1 MIHGQNHVRIQEL
14 GCRLSADVLPE
25 VRSVPEAAVTS
36 RRVDSHPSSLLALE
50 TAAYTSAMHRLGP
63 AALILFLTAPDLTL
77 SASTSPGDPEVSR
90 AADKGAE
97 SRPKL
102 KIRLIAEPQVG
113 FVPLTTMVTGTLT
126 GVAPDDPNFC
136 HPAVTWI
143 KVSPGQLEEN
153 ASRYHQD
160 TACRHPESE
169 TQATTTFTRSFDL
182 YRTGSYLLKLV
193 VEGKDH
199 RRVESAYVQVQVLR
213 VQ

>member
-1 MIHGQNHVRIQEL
+1 
-14 GCRLSADVLPE
+14 
-25 VRSVPEAAVTS
+25 
-36 RRVDSHPSSLLALE
+36 
-50 TAAYTSAMHRLGP
+50 MHRFGW
-63 AALILFLTAPDLTL
+63 AALVLCLTAPDLAVSG
-77 SASTSPGDPEVSR
+77 SAPPGDPEASG
-90 AADKGAE
+90 AAEKGAE

-102 KIRLIAEPQVG
+102 KLRLIAEPQVG
-113 FVPLTTMVTGTLT
+113 FVPLTVMLTGTLT
-126 GVAPDDPNFC
+126 GVGPDDSNFC

-143 KVSPGQLEEN
+143 RVSPGQLEEN
-153 ASRYHQD
+153 ASRYHKD

-169 TQATTTFTRSFDL
+169 AQAATSFTRSFDL

>member
-1 MIHGQNHVRIQEL
+1 
-14 GCRLSADVLPE
+14 
-25 VRSVPEAAVTS
+25 
-36 RRVDSHPSSLLALE
+36 
-50 TAAYTSAMHRLGP
+50 MHRIAW
-63 AALILFLTAPDLTL
+63 AALVLCLTAPDLAV
-77 SASTSPGDPEVSR
+77 SASP
-90 AADKGAE
+90 AAGGPAASGAAEKGAE

-102 KIRLIAEPQVG
+102 KLRLIAEPQVG
-113 FVPLTTMVTGTLT
+113 FVPVTTMLTGTLT

-143 KVSPGQLEEN
+143 RVSPGQMEEN

-169 TQATTTFTRSFDL
+169 AQATTTFTRSFEL